1 MSTSFD
7 SSGVLRNAMKPDPS
21 PFGRRTVSP
30 TPKRVCVMGLG
41 NVLMGDDGFGP
52 LAVEMLRCEYEC
64 GPDVEILDLG
74 TPGLDL
80 APYLYGADLVVIVD
94 TVHAEEKPGTLSVYC
109 EADLLAHRAQLRLT
123 GHDPGLQESLAHL
136 RLSGET
142 PSGLIIVGVVPEACD
157 FGKGI
162 SSSVLS
168 ACSAAVDNIARL
180 LVEHGIGCSPR
191 HAPLQ
196 PNLWWLS
203 ENRSTFVIPKSRSQN
218 QVPTNSGGIAVG
230 QAVPAGQLKS

>member
-1 MSTSFD
+1 
-7 SSGVLRNAMKPDPS
+7 MKPEPW
-21 PFGRRTVSP
+21 PFQRSTTLP
-30 TPKRVCVMGLG
+30 TPRRVCVIGLG

-52 LAVEMLRCEYEC
+52 LAVERFRCEYEC
-64 GPDVEILDLG
+64 GPTVEILDLG

-80 APYLYGADLVVIVD
+80 APYLYGTDLVIIAD
-94 TVHAEEKPGTLSVYC
+94 AVHAEEKPGTLSIYC

-123 GHDPGLQESLAHL
+123 AHDPGLQESLAHL

-142 PSGLIIVGVVPEACD
+142 PSELIIVGVVPDSCD

-180 LVEHGIGCSPR
+180 LAERGITLSQR
-191 HAPLQ
+191 HTPLQ

-203 ENRSTFVIPKSRSQN
+203 ANRSTFILPQSNSQN
-218 QVPTNSGGIAVG
+218 RVRMNKVVQTATARQV
-230 QAVPAGQLKS
+230 